1 MCRNAFILRLCRVFD
16 DVVMVG
22 ACDFNSRK
30 NALRLFYDVGQL
42 GTDSLFFVE
51 SRGSSRG
58 STGTGSICSS
68 SSRSISR
75 SGVLQQEEAFLLM
88 PVRLREDVWLL
99 LSVQSRPSSTHAVL
113 VVFVWCSCVLS
124 LYSVWARLGGISS
137 WSYVRSRW
145 LRNGTQTNFF
155 NVWFYG

>member
-1 MCRNAFILRLCRVFD
+1 MCRNAFSLRLCRVFD

-88 PVRLREDVWLL
+88 PVRLREDVLLL
-99 LSVQSRPSSTHAVL
+99 LSVQSRPSSTHAVSGCVCL
-113 VVFVWCSCVLS
+113 VFLRVVVVFSMSTPNTKTYIHIIV
-124 LYSVWARLGGISS
+124 YI
-137 WSYVRSRW
+137 
-145 LRNGTQTNFF
+145 
-155 NVWFYG
+155 